1 VPNIAG
7 VSVLSILNSPFGFLY
22 LVFAKGKQC
31 KTMAEQI
38 QKDKQWFRKHY
49 TEKMDPT
56 RASLENVSVQLVA
69 DGRHHD
75 LGSCYEISVSQ
86 MATDVCCLT

>member
-1 VPNIAG
+1 MDNAETPAIVGTSHKTKINKT
-7 VSVLSILNSPFGFLY
+7 

-69 DGRHHD
+69 PVVLLKIR
-75 LGSCYEISVSQ
+75 L
-86 MATDVCCLT
+86 